1 MTTQFIFLFAMIIA
15 TSTQAKV
22 WEASNTWSLEWEQ
35 KFSQWVRTNS
45 VNTKM
50 FTDRRSPYYGIKADC
65 ADAAYAIRAIF
76 SMENSLPFKV
86 KNPSGARS
94 GYGTLTNDSNRF
106 DYAGSPKKR
115 LVALVNYLGGAVGTE
130 HLNYHDTLPVEVKS
144 ISPGM
149 LFTYKIRRR
158 GNKFIRH
165 AYNIKDVTPTGDF
178 DVIYATQAIAKN
190 GLPLNLR
197 QGFSFSNAP
206 QSVWGFKRFKWP
218 QYLNSS
224 SSAYPSGFGYS
235 QEQYGL
241 AQSLGARGFFRSVK
255 RALKT
260 SNQTPEQLLRAKL
273 KTLCSAAVDRIESVN
288 QGLAQLS
295 RSSRCMNYADYDAY
309 STPSR
314 DKSLL
319 TDFENL
325 FYEMQELEREGVV
338 GEIDYSFWDI
348 LSDIRSGSARSSS
361 DRELL
366 STCSVNYRSGVSI
379 HLAELYRR
387 MKNNLL
393 SSHPNDGVAQRWGE
407 TTRNRT
413 SCKVWY

>member
-1 MTTQFIFLFAMIIA
+1 
-15 TSTQAKV
+15 
-22 WEASNTWSLEWEQ
+22 
-35 KFSQWVRTNS
+35 
-45 VNTKM
+45 
-50 FTDRRSPYYGIKADC
+50 
-65 ADAAYAIRAIF
+65 
-76 SMENSLPFKV
+76 
-86 KNPSGARS
+86 
-94 GYGTLTNDSNRF
+94 
-106 DYAGSPKKR
+106 
-115 LVALVNYLGGAVGTE
+115 
-130 HLNYHDTLPVEVKS
+130 
-144 ISPGM
+144 
-149 LFTYKIRRR
+149 
-158 GNKFIRH
+158 
-165 AYNIKDVTPTGDF
+165 
-178 DVIYATQAIAKN
+178 
-190 GLPLNLR
+190 
-197 QGFSFSNAP
+197 
-206 QSVWGFKRFKWP
+206 
-218 QYLNSS
+218 
-224 SSAYPSGFGYS
+224 
-235 QEQYGL
+235 
-241 AQSLGARGFFRSVK
+241 
-255 RALKT
+255 
-260 SNQTPEQLLRAKL
+260 
-273 KTLCSAAVDRIESVN
+273 
-288 QGLAQLS
+288 
-295 RSSRCMNYADYDAY
+295 MNYADYDAY